1 MLKKILG
8 IIAVIIV
15 IVIGVAVYM
24 WNKPHRDVM
33 DAKDIVSVS
42 AQTIFDKYKADETAA
57 NKLYLD
63 STIQVSGEVDTIEK
77 NQTGMPVIVLKTTDP
92 MGRVRCTLKDSTDV
106 PKDKNITIRGICQ
119 GYLMDVTITQAV
131 QIKP

>member
-1 MLKKILG
+1 MLKRILVVVF
-8 IIAVIIV
+8 ILVLA
-15 IVIGVAVYM
+15 GVGYGVYV

-57 NKLYLD
+57 NKMYVD

-77 NQTGMPVIVLKTTDP
+77 NQTGMPVIVLKTTDS
-92 MGRVRCTLKDSTDV
+92 MGRVRCTLKDSTNI
-106 PKDKNITIRGICQ
+106 PTDKNLTIRGICQ

>member
-1 MLKKILG
+1 MLKKIL
-8 IIAVIIV
+8 IFVVILIV
-15 IVIGVAVYM
+15 AAAGVGYYM

-42 AQTIFDKYKADETAA
+42 AQTIFDKYKADEAAA
-57 NKLYLD
+57 NKMYLD

-77 NQTGMPVIVLKTTDP
+77 NQTGMPVIVLKTTDAL
-92 MGRVRCTLKDSTDV
+92 GRVRCTLKDSTSV
-106 PKDKNITIRGICQ
+106 PKDKNIIIRGICQ